1 MNKQLPPPAQARNPR
16 VKDLATEVLRVMPGL
31 KRSAGEWRS
40 SSHEGLPSAV
50 EDRARLVP
58 CAWRWCRIASE
69 NIAKKIEDL
78 REAHPSTTVPCSHE
92 VGKSISGYRRRG
104 RETQQ
109 LSQLEATRLPKS
121 CGATHDPVWRTRRAP
136 DGP

>member
-1 MNKQLPPPAQARNPR
+1 MNKQLPPPAEARNPR

-58 CAWRWCRIASE
+58 CVHGVGVESLRNDIAAGETLSNEARE
-69 NIAKKIEDL
+69 N
-78 REAHPSTTVPCSHE
+78 
-92 VGKSISGYRRRG
+92 
-104 RETQQ
+104 QQ
-109 LSQLEATRLPKS
+109 SDQTFSRMH
-121 CGATHDPVWRTRRAP
+121 GT
-136 DGP
+136 